1 VPASCG
7 LHHEAGA
14 VGQDGAVAKPPEST
28 KTSLRQKL
36 AARAA
41 ERWPQ
46 LSGIDVRWHGQ
57 FAYVSGQLPDGT
69 ALPLMRLRYVDS
81 ASTWGFAIYRASHDD
96 YDKSVLPTGWPAGT
110 PQEALDCACGLYLG
124 DATAWLP
131 QPPPTN

>member
-1 VPASCG
+1 M
-7 LHHEAGA
+7 
-14 VGQDGAVAKPPEST
+14 AKPPEST

-46 LSGIDVRWHGQ
+46 LAGIDVRWHGQ

-69 ALPLMRLRYVDS
+69 SLPLMRLRYADS
-81 ASTWGFAIYRASHDD
+81 ASIWGFAIYRASHDD
-96 YDKSVLPTGWPAGT
+96 YDKSLLPSGWPAGT

-124 DATAWLP
+124 DHTAWLT
-131 QPPPTN
+131 QPPTTN